1 MNIMVSQ
8 ITAWLFNQQLVQAN
22 IKENIKASH
31 YLQFQRESGGGQKIP
46 HKKEASNVETFPYHD
61 IIMRWYMGNFCEYM
75 YKLNDTFVLLC
86 SIWYHVILGYACRF
100 YCTDIG
106 NVHASYIYPNNYIL

>member
-31 YLQFQRESGGGQKIP
+31 YLQFQRESGDGQ
-46 HKKEASNVETFPYHD
+46 
-61 IIMRWYMGNFCEYM
+61 
-75 YKLNDTFVLLC
+75 
-86 SIWYHVILGYACRF
+86 
-100 YCTDIG
+100 
-106 NVHASYIYPNNYIL
+106 